1 MVWKCQHACSASLSR
16 RETCPGLGA
25 ANETRPCSQRE
36 REEKLFALPSP
47 PQAPRPCGKGAE
59 RGQERG
65 WDREERKDFELRA
78 SLNLE
83 SCKCLKWS
91 PGLPSGGAMGT
102 MREPAGPA

>member
-1 MVWKCQHACSASLSR
+1 MPALRALQGGRHARDL
-16 RETCPGLGA
+16 GLRMKLA
-25 ANETRPCSQRE
+25 PPARE
-36 REEKLFALPSP
+36 REEKLFAPAGP
-47 PQAPRPCGKGAE
+47 GPCRKGAE

-78 SLNLE
+78 MLNLE

-91 PGLPSGGAMGT
+91 PGFPSGGAMGT